1 MTLPAVTLLPT
12 VSLGNS
18 SYDPLGG
25 HRVWE
30 VVLLTLVSASLSLV
44 TITGNILVVLSFKF
58 NRQLKTVNNYFLLSL
73 AYADLIIGALSMN
86 LYTTYIVMDRWALGS
101 VACDLWL
108 TLDYVASNA
117 SVMNLLVISFDRYF
131 SITRPLTYRAKRTPR
146 KAVIIIVLAWSISFI
161 LWAPAILL
169 YQHVLGQRTLKPGS
183 CSIQFLSMPAITV
196 CTAIAAFYL
205 PVTIMAVLYWRIYSE
220 TTQRTKELAALQGRE
235 DSYSGNS
242 TGSHRG
248 NDSCPRSQDAGGAQR
263 LCREDGE
270 SSALTRNHLSLLKVD
285 REKDDSSCASSES
298 MRPEPAAPPS
308 DGPPGSE
315 GTPLWPCCLHTQPV
329 LIKPGGQIIHPA
341 STVDAAVSV
350 SMTLLRSSQSG
361 QEVELEESS
370 FTCQELMAR
379 PGNGSSPK
387 GLKKLFCS
395 SLLSKAAPL
404 AGSFNPKSRVVPR
417 RRTIIK
423 EKKAAK
429 TLSAI
434 LLAFFVT
441 WCPYN
446 IMVLVSAFCEG
457 CIPRGLW
464 HLGYWLCYLNSTVNP
479 MCYALCNREFRVTFK
494 MLLLCFWDKRK
505 WALRQAMRKTTPT

>member
-1 MTLPAVTLLPT
+1 MNLSAVTLSPT

-30 VVLLTLVSASLSLV
+30 AVLMTLVSASLSLV
-44 TITGNILVVLSFKF
+44 TVTGNILVVLSFKF

-86 LYTTYIVMDRWALGS
+86 LYTTYIVMDRWALGN

-131 SITRPLTYRAKRTPR
+131 SITRPLMYRAKRTPR
-146 KAVIIIVLAWSISFI
+146 RAVIMIVLAWSISFI

-169 YQHVLGQRTLKPGS
+169 WQYVVGQRTRKPGS
-183 CSIQFLSMPAITV
+183 CSIQFFSMPAITI

-205 PVTIMAVLYWRIYSE
+205 PVTVMTILYWRIYSA
-220 TTQRTKELAALQGRE
+220 TKQRTKELATLQGRE
-235 DSYSGNS
+235 DSSSENS

-248 NDSCPRSQDAGGAQR
+248 TDNCPRPQDAGVQQ

-270 SSALTRNHLSLLKVD
+270 SSALTRDHLSPLKVD
-285 REKDDSSCASSES
+285 REQDDSSCASSGNI
-298 MRPEPAAPPS
+298 MRPEPAASPS
-308 DGPPGSE
+308 DGHPGSE
-315 GTPLWPCCLHTQPV
+315 GTPLWPCCPRTQPV
-329 LIKPGGQIIHPA
+329 LIKPGGQIIHLA
-341 STVDAAVSV
+341 STADAAVSV
-350 SMTLLRSSQSG
+350 RMTLLRSSQSG

-370 FTCQELMAR
+370 LTCQELVAR
-379 PGNGSSPK
+379 AGNGSSPK

-395 SLLSKAAPL
+395 SLSSKGAPL
-404 AGSFNPKSRVVPR
+404 PGSFNPKVKSHVVP

-434 LLAFFVT
+434 LLAFLIT

-446 IMVLVSAFCEG
+446 IMVLVSAFCDG
-457 CIPRGLW
+457 CIPRGVW

-479 MCYALCNREFRVTFK
+479 MCYALCNKEFRVTFK
-494 MLLLCFWDKRK
+494 MLLLCRWDRRK
-505 WALRQAMRKTTPT
+505 WALK